1 MGVDVEMFGKAKKDW
16 LSRLLELPNGIPSV
30 LKDRHDTFG
39 RVFARLDP
47 VQFEECFEEWVHA
60 VNEVTGGQVVA
71 IDGKMIRRSHE
82 RRAVVVAIHM
92 VRQGNGAQNLSVL
105 HRMAVNM
112 LKRENRLP
120 WKSWRL
126 DPPRPV
132 DDALGPLPAWR
143 PLVSLSSEIVRAV
156 QLDLQLHELLLAQ
169 PTLVQLRSKAADRQ
183 VVGSVILKPQR
194 HEATEGNAVSQRF
207 LHLRI

>member
-1 MGVDVEMFGKAKKDW
+1 MFGKAKKDW
-16 LSRLLELPNGIPSV
+16 FSRLLELPNGIPS
-30 LKDRHDTFG
+30 HDTFG

-60 VNEVTGGQVVA
+60 VNDVTGGQVVA

-112 LKRENRLP
+112 LKRENTLEI
-120 WKSWRL
+120 L
-126 DPPRPV
+126 APRP
-132 DDALGPLPAWR
+132 AETGGRRTWA
-143 PLVSLSSEIVRAV
+143 S
-156 QLDLQLHELLLAQ
+156 
-169 PTLVQLRSKAADRQ
+169 T
-183 VVGSVILKPQR
+183 SVASISIP
-194 HEATEGNAVSQRF
+194 VF
-207 LHLRI
+207 

>member
-1 MGVDVEMFGKAKKDW
+1 MFGKAKKDW
-16 LSRLLELPNGIPSV
+16 LSRLLELPNGIPS
-30 LKDRHDTFG
+30 HDTFRSG

-47 VQFEECFEEWVHA
+47 VQFEESFAEWVEA

-112 LKRENRLP
+112 LKRENTLEI
-120 WKSWRL
+120 L
-126 DPPRPV
+126 APRP
-132 DDALGPLPAWR
+132 AETGGRRTWA
-143 PLVSLSSEIVRAV
+143 S
-156 QLDLQLHELLLAQ
+156 
-169 PTLVQLRSKAADRQ
+169 T
-183 VVGSVILKPQR
+183 SVASISIP
-194 HEATEGNAVSQRF
+194 VF
-207 LHLRI
+207 